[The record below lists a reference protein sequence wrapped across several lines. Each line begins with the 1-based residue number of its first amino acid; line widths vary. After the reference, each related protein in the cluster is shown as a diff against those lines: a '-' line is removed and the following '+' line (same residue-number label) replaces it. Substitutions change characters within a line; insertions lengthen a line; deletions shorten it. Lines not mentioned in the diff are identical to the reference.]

1 MTATFA
7 TPRLELLDG
16 LIDAGLEVDRLVGHL
31 RGLGRR
37 LVGARRHLARTVAR
51 HPLGYAYLHR
61 IEGEYGEVMG
71 QLAAARLRA
80 QALCRVD

>member
-1 MTATFA
+1 MTATCS

-16 LIDAGLEVDRLVGHL
+16 LIEADIAVDRLVGRL

-51 HPLGYAYLHR
+51 TPLGYAYIHR
-61 IEGEYGEVMG
+61 IEGEYGEVKG
-71 QLAAARLRA
+71 QLHAARLQA